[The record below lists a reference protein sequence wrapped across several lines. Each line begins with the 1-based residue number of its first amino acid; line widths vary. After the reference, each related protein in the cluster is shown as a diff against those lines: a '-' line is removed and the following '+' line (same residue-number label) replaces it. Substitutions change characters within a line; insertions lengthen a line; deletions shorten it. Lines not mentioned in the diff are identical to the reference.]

1 MTRSTAEKKLLQVG
15 NKPGTFLIRK
25 GESHPENYVLSIRSE
40 AKVHHLLIHKVDSSG
55 YYLDYHVKFSS
66 LEDLVKYYRRNSDA
80 LCSSLICK

>member
-1 MTRSTAEKKLLQVG
+1 MTRSAAEKKLLQIG

-40 AKVHHLLIHKVDSSG
+40 VKVYHLLIHKVDSSG
-55 YYLDYHVKFSS
+55 YYVDSHVIFSS